1 MREEVVVNLKNA
13 ITQSLRAFNSSPIKF
28 IESHFQSDKV
38 VEWRRVPNGW
48 QSFYVNRPNNY
59 YLFSKHQK
67 LLDDLGVEFTQIV
80 RKNHREYENLVG
92 FQSLNIA
99 INILHNSSMIV
110 KSILCELWDRY
121 NTFNV
126 NDEQINIIIQEFAD
140 FVDNPKVRFRYTA
153 ILLNFRMDK
162 EQIFL
167 TDDIIIRQ
175 LSEKE
180 VSDIYKDSP
189 SQYVPGVNRVS
200 HIHEF
205 VIEGE
210 FEEVKRFDDS
220 DLETTK
226 NVAIENLNNAVL
238 ALNTFQGGSVGYE
251 CITFK
256 TVKFS
261 PIMPIT
267 RMYGGLHIPVGN
279 YYLLECDV
287 ERFQNHAK
295 LIFSKLD
302 EPLERA
308 FTKLADAELRIHSKD
323 RLLDAVA
330 GLEAI
335 LLASMGKE
343 TEIKF
348 RFSLNYSTL
357 FDNPENRLKE
367 YQVAKHLYDI
377 RSTIAH
383 GGIPKDPCKIGEEKL
398 SLNKAAQKACGIL
411 RYVIHYFLNQSKSSL
426 YKDPKFWENGYFGI
440 EPRF

>member
-1 MREEVVVNLKNA
+1 MQEEVVVALKNA
-13 ITQSLRAFNSSPIKF
+13 ITKSLGAFNSSANEYTEPYL
-28 IESHFQSDKV
+28 
-38 VEWRRVPNGW
+38 EWRRVSNGW
-48 QSFYVNRPNNY
+48 QGSYVNRLSNY
-59 YLFSKHQK
+59 YLFSKHRQ
-67 LLDDLGVEFTQIV
+67 LLDELGIEFTQIF
-80 RKNHREYENLVG
+80 RKNYPEYENLVG
-92 FQSLNIA
+92 FKSFGFT
-99 INILHNSSMIV
+99 NILHDSSMIIRD
-110 KSILCELWDRY
+110 ILGEFWDRY

-126 NDEQINIIIQEFAD
+126 NDEQISIIIQEFAD
-140 FVDNPKVRFRYTA
+140 FVDKPNIRFRYTA
-153 ILLNFRMDK
+153 ILLNFKMDLQK
-162 EQIFL
+162 ITL
-167 TDDIIIRQ
+167 TDDIVIRQ

-180 VSDIYKDSP
+180 VSNIYKDSP
-189 SQYVPGVNRVS
+189 SRYVPGLNRVS
-200 HIHEF
+200 DINDF

-210 FEEVKRFDDS
+210 FEEVKRFNNDS

-226 NVAIENLNNAVL
+226 NVARENLDKAVL

-261 PIMPIT
+261 PIMSIT
-267 RMYGGLHIPVGN
+267 RMYGGLHIPIGN
-279 YYLLECDV
+279 YYLLERDV

-323 RLLDAVA
+323 QLLDAVA

-335 LLASMGKE
+335 LLASMQKE

-357 FDNPENRLKE
+357 FDNPETRLKK

-383 GGIPKDPCKIGEEKL
+383 GGIPKEPCKVGEEKL
-398 SLNKAAQKACGIL
+398 SLNEAAKKACEIL
-411 RYVIHYFLNQSKSSL
+411 RYVINYFLNQSKSSL